1 MFSLLLH
8 PELVDYPG
16 FWVLAALLLAGV
28 GVVLYIVG
36 KLIRKAVSR
45 GKGR

>member
-8 PELVDYPG
+8 PELIDYPG

-36 KLIRKAVSR
+36 RLIVKVSSR

>member
-1 MFSLLLH
+1 MLSFALH

-16 FWVLAALLLAGV
+16 FWVLAALFLAGA
-28 GVVLYIVG
+28 VVALYVAVR
-36 KLIRKAVSR
+36 LIRKFLAR